1 MTNSVKNQE
10 KHSVTNKYIVV
21 AAPILFL
28 VVFAAMTFVAHLHV
42 DGTPYATG
50 YELGKMIGILTG
62 KITFNNGIGI
72 GSVIAML
79 ASWER
84 NKSIRWVILHA
95 VLGWLYVFYF
105 ISTRNGQNN
114 TLK

>member
-10 KHSVTNKYIVV
+10 KYSNTNENIFVTVL
-21 AAPILFL
+21 ILFL
-28 VVFAAMTFVAHLHV
+28 VVFVAMTFVAYLHG

-50 YELGKMIGILTG
+50 YELGKMLGDLTG
-62 KITFNNGIGI
+62 KISFNNGIRI

-79 ASWER
+79 VSWEK

-105 ISTRNGQNN
+105 IGTRNGQNN

>member
-10 KHSVTNKYIVV
+10 KHRTTTENILVTLL
-21 AAPILFL
+21 ILFL
-28 VVFAAMTFVAHLHV
+28 VVFAAMTFVAYLHG

-50 YELGKMIGILTG
+50 YELGKMIGVLTG

-95 VLGWLYVFYF
+95 VFGWLYVFYF
-105 ISTRNGQNN
+105 IGTRNGQNN